1 MKNFILIFIISCF
14 ILSCSS
20 GGGSASSGPTD
31 VPQPYCE
38 EGGTEV
44 QFDN

>member
-1 MKNFILIFIISCF
+1 MKRILI
-14 ILSCSS
+14 ILIAGSFLVACSS
-20 GGGSASSGPTD
+20 GGSSD

-44 QFDN
+44 QLDQE